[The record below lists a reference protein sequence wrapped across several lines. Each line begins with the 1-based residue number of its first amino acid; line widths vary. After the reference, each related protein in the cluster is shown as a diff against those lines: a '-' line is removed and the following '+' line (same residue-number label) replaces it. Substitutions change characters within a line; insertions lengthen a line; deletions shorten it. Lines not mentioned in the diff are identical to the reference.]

1 MPRDDTGG
9 GSGGGLALFV
19 PPLGDPFAIRSFAST
34 LSSGAD
40 SVGDAA
46 VSVRRQAERVVS
58 STSWTGTA
66 ADGFTS
72 STDLLKA
79 GLSAQEGPTHD
90 VAAACQG
97 FADALDQAQRRI
109 AAAATRYDSAQSAS
123 DALVAQVNAN
133 PDRTPAEVAAAQ
145 QTIDGYSS
153 QMQAAVD
160 DATLAWNGYREA
172 EQSHSAKI
180 TGAVIPLQTIPSL
193 EELLRLLGDV
203 NEYTDAFGSIW
214 ELAWSYASVRNLA
227 AVIGGGSEPIQTLES
242 LLTAVR
248 AGAAESPAA
257 VAAAASEV
265 SALQGEIAALQALKA
280 RGLLSGAEA
289 TRLGQLQARLPSAL
303 SRLESAV
310 GGAESFSKW
319 SKILGGASKVLTGIA
334 VLGDVMTLIDP
345 PHEGGWGVVDRVA
358 AGGNLVGLGIGAVAA
373 TSWGGALLAGTA
385 IPVVGQVLVVGT
397 GLYLAGSWLYDN
409 WEPFHDVVDSAVG
422 GIVDAAHAT
431 GEFLSDAGETIGEG
445 LEAAGDAIGDALGS
459 LFGG

>member
-1 MPRDDTGG
+1 MCIRD
-9 GSGGGLALFV
+9 
-19 PPLGDPFAIRSFAST
+19 R
-34 LSSGAD
+34 
-40 SVGDAA
+40 
-46 VSVRRQAERVVS
+46 
-58 STSWTGTA
+58 
-66 ADGFTS
+66 
-72 STDLLKA
+72 
-79 GLSAQEGPTHD
+79 
-90 VAAACQG
+90 
-97 FADALDQAQRRI
+97 
-109 AAAATRYDSAQSAS
+109 
-123 DALVAQVNAN
+123 
-133 PDRTPAEVAAAQ
+133 
-145 QTIDGYSS
+145 
-153 QMQAAVD
+153 
-160 DATLAWNGYREA
+160 
-172 EQSHSAKI
+172 
-180 TGAVIPLQTIPSL
+180 
-193 EELLRLLGDV
+193 
-203 NEYTDAFGSIW
+203 
-214 ELAWSYASVRNLA
+214 
-227 AVIGGGSEPIQTLES
+227 
-242 LLTAVR
+242 
-248 AGAAESPAA
+248 
-257 VAAAASEV
+257 V

-289 TRLGQLQARLPSAL
+289 TRLGQLEARLPSAL

-334 VLGDVMTLIDP
+334 VLGDVMTLIDQ